1 MSDEKALLPKGSCA
15 IAPHIVLEWLG
26 EPYQAILLEEGST
39 WKAAYLAINPRGL
52 VPALVENDLVLTEN
66 VAILMHL
73 ADQSPAANLA
83 PEIGMQ
89 RSQMLSWLVFL
100 SSTVH
105 PAYST
110 LWHTERFTTQPD
122 QYDAVKEAAEKRLS
136 IAYSDID
143 RHLAR
148 NDFILGSVKTIADA
162 YLYVFGR
169 WGRGLKKPTKLYPN
183 FDRFTEQ
190 MEQDEA
196 VQQVLVQQGLS

>member
-1 MSDEKALLPKGSCA
+1 MRTLYYLQGSCA

-39 WKAAYLAINPRGL
+39 WNAEYLAINPRGL
-52 VPALVENDLVLTEN
+52 VPALVENDIVLTEN

-73 ADQSPAANLA
+73 ADQVPETSLA
-83 PEIGMQ
+83 PSVGMQ

-122 QYDAVKEAAEKRLS
+122 QYDAVKEAAERRLA

-143 RHLAR
+143 QHLAT
-148 NDFILGSVKTIADA
+148 NEFILGSVKTVADT

-169 WGRGLKKPTKLYPN
+169 WGRGLKKPTGMYSN
-183 FDRFTEQ
+183 FDRFTGN
-190 MEQDEA
+190 MEKDEA
-196 VQQVLVQQGLS
+196 VQRVLAQQGLL